1 VTNRQTDRR
10 TNRILIAI
18 PRLHYVQRG
27 KNMISASKATVW
39 LKIDAK
45 FCTVS
50 TVCKNSWRGR
60 RNVRVTVSSS
70 AQVPFSDIFGERTL
84 RGLKILTH
92 FPGQFLGQFCTPIFS
107 EFSGSKHTP
116 NSGTMYAPQR
126 RSMISFRIPFGSRG
140 PQTRP

>member
-1 VTNRQTDRR
+1 
-10 TNRILIAI
+10 
-18 PRLHYVQRG
+18 
-27 KNMISASKATVW
+27 MW

-84 RGLKILTH
+84 RGLKILAH

-126 RSMISFRIPFGSRG
+126 RSMISFRIPFGKQRASNATLGQIFYPLCKIGEDGRNALILQNEG
-140 PQTRP
+140 NHRLCRWMF